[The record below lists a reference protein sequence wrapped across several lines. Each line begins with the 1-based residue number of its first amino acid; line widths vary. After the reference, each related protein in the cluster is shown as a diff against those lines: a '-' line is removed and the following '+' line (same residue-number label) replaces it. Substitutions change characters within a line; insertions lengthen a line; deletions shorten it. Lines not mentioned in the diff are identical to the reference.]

1 MARTVRAPQLV
12 SSVGMAE
19 AFTNG
24 DNVNGETVVFNGH
37 CALHCKNVTAGI
49 ITVTLRNPNLAD
61 LQAEPDRVVSLPAT
75 TGDLVIGMQSAVY
88 LQTDATVHIDYSATG
103 LNVACIQI

>member
-1 MARTVRAPQLV
+1 LQERDRRYYYRHAPY
-12 SSVGMAE
+12 
-19 AFTNG
+19 
-24 DNVNGETVVFNGH
+24 
-37 CALHCKNVTAGI
+37 
-49 ITVTLRNPNLAD
+49 PNLAD
-61 LQAEPDRVVSLPAT
+61 LQAEADRVVSLPAT

>member
-24 DNVNGETVVFNGH
+24 DNVNGETVAYNGH
-37 CALHCKNVTAGI
+37 RALHCKNTTAAI
-49 ITVTLRNPNLAD
+49 ITVTLANPNLAD
-61 LQAEPDRVVSLPAT
+61 LQAEPARVVSIPAT
-75 TGDLVIGMQSAVY
+75 TGDLIIGMESAVY
-88 LQTDATVHIDYSATG
+88 LQTDGTVWINYSATG
-103 LNVACIQI
+103 LNVACIEI